1 MAYPTTITPPDD
13 NGTFHS
19 QDWPYGWKNID
30 PFESYRSLFDGEVVH
45 TIMTKLYLPEVSIR
59 VLRISG

>member
-1 MAYPTTITPPDD
+1 MELS
-13 NGTFHS
+13 NS

-30 PFESYRSLFDGEVVH
+30 PFESYRSLFDGEVGA